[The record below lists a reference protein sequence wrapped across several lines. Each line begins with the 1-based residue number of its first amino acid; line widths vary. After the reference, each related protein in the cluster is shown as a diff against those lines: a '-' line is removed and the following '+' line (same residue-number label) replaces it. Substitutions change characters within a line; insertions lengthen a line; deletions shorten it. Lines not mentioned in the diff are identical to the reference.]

1 MQKTYFEGVE
11 FVVIDKVDE
20 YYIDALNKN
29 NIQYKE
35 RDININKSFV
45 SNMLIIKLGKHYM
58 LMNVVIQKLM
68 VFIVKHLCLS
78 INSLIMTYIN
88 LITH

>member
-35 RDININKSFV
+35 R
-45 SNMLIIKLGKHYM
+45 M
-58 LMNVVIQKLM
+58 
-68 VFIVKHLCLS
+68 
-78 INSLIMTYIN
+78 
-88 LITH
+88 

>member
-35 RDININKSFV
+35 ILNHVSLKHELPKIYEKRTSIHRCFQERIYHYGKSSSDISEN
-45 SNMLIIKLGKHYM
+45 
-58 LMNVVIQKLM
+58 
-68 VFIVKHLCLS
+68 
-78 INSLIMTYIN
+78 
-88 LITH
+88 